1 MRPRFAVVSAA
12 RPASVA
18 AVNQPPGQP
27 PRLAA
32 PPRTRLLALLLAAAP
47 APLPAQDG
55 AAGDFS
61 RPDLGYVQRAPIFF
75 PPTPPP
81 LGRALPPTP
90 PAEGRL
96 AASAEMAAHINE
108 PFYPQLATRLATR
121 KLSTRL
127 RERVDAYRERKAKL
141 TEEMRAELGRT
152 QVLPAAERAAALG
165 GLAVR
170 QREPLRALEAE
181 AEELRRDLQVAD
193 QTWGALRQWRLGKNE
208 RRGFSPLEIAQVM
221 RSYAYYQNGLL
232 PAQRRLL
239 REIALELQAA
249 GETAEA
255 AAVNQPHLF
264 FPPEP
269 ARVLAP
275 DDLPPEVA
283 TRLAHYQARKA
294 ALKKELFDA
303 VHAHDGQAF
312 PWLQGNTMSA
322 LARRQ
327 EVPLAELERLAEEIR
342 QGLAGNPEPAP
353 LAERTPLPPVLQERV
368 AALLREV
375 AAAQQS
381 AVTRIEALLAGARD
395 LPVQANYRFDSEGIR
410 FVVVPLR
417 GERGAKP
424 AAPDTP
430 VRLTAL
436 REGISAVAEDYG
448 RRLAGF
454 VNERD
459 AIRTEAGALLQLGR
473 ADRLDQALQT
483 AMRVANARETLE
495 VYRDYRTALFA
506 PGLSPEQRRLLFDQ
520 VIVRLELPLPRGE
533 LQPVNR
539 AATW

>member
-1 MRPRFAVVSAA
+1 MSP
-12 RPASVA
+12 RPARRASVP
-18 AVNQPPGQP
+18 VNQTPGST
-27 PRLAA
+27 PRRPAA
-32 PPRTRLLALLLAAAP
+32 LRGWPLALLLAAAP
-47 APLPAQDG
+47 AALPAQDG
-55 AAGDFS
+55 PPVEFS
-61 RPDLGYVQRAPIFF
+61 RGERGWIQRAPIFF

-96 AASAEMAAHINE
+96 AAPAEMAAHVNE

-121 KLSTRL
+121 NLPARL
-127 RERVDAYRERKAKL
+127 RERVEAYRARKAAL
-141 TEEMRAELGRT
+141 TEELRAELART
-152 QVLPAAERAAALG
+152 RTLPATDRAVALG

-170 QREPLRALEAE
+170 HREPLRALEAE
-181 AEELRRDLQVAD
+181 AEELRRDLQVGD
-193 QTWGALRQWRLGKNE
+193 QTWGALRQWRLGNDE

-221 RSYAYYQNGLL
+221 RSYAFYQHGLL

-255 AAVNQPHLF
+255 ATVNQPHLF

-269 ARVLAP
+269 ARVLP
-275 DDLPPEVA
+275 PEDLPTEVA
-283 TRLAHYQARKA
+283 ARLATYQARKA

-312 PWLQGNTMSA
+312 PWLRGNTMSA

-327 EVPLAELERLAEEIR
+327 EAPLAELEALAEEIR

-375 AAAQQS
+375 AATQQS

-395 LPVQANYRFDSEGIR
+395 LPVQANYRFDSGGIR

-417 GERGAKP
+417 GERGAQP
-424 AAPDTP
+424 AADTP
-430 VRLTAL
+430 ARITAL

-454 VNERD
+454 INERD
-459 AIRTEAGALLQLGR
+459 AIRAEAGALLQLGR

-506 PGLSPEQRRLLFDQ
+506 PGLSPEQRRLLFDH

-533 LQPVNR
+533 LQPVDR
-539 AATW
+539 QPTW

>member
-1 MRPRFAVVSAA
+1 MSPRAF
-12 RPASVA
+12 RRASA
-18 AVNQPPGQP
+18 AVNQIPGP
-27 PRLAA
+27 TPRRPAA
-32 PPRTRLLALLLAAAP
+32 HRAWPLALLLAAAP
-47 APLPAQDG
+47 LPAQDG
-55 AAGDFS
+55 PPVDYS
-61 RPDLGYVQRAPIFF
+61 RAERGWIQRAPIFF

-96 AASAEMAAHINE
+96 AAPAELAAHVNE

-121 KLSTRL
+121 NLPARL
-127 RERVDAYRERKAKL
+127 RDRVEAYRVHKAAL
-141 TEEMRAELGRT
+141 TGELRAELSRT
-152 QVLPAAERAAALG
+152 QTLPAAERAIALG
-165 GLAVR
+165 GLAIR

-181 AEELRRDLQVAD
+181 AEELRRDLQVGD
-193 QTWGALRQWRLGKNE
+193 QTWGALRQWRLGNDE

-221 RSYAYYQNGLL
+221 RSYAFYQNGLL

-269 ARVLAP
+269 ARVLPP
-275 DDLPPEVA
+275 DGLPPEVA
-283 TRLAHYQARKA
+283 ARLATYQARKA

-312 PWLQGNTMSA
+312 PWLRGNTMSA

-327 EVPLAELERLAEEIR
+327 EAPLAELEGLAEEIR

-368 AALLREV
+368 AALLRDV

-395 LPVQANYRFDSEGIR
+395 LPVQTNYRFDAEGIR

-417 GERGAKP
+417 TERGAKP
-424 AAPDTP
+424 AAADTP
-430 VRLTAL
+430 ARITAL

-454 VNERD
+454 INERD

-506 PGLSPEQRRLLFDQ
+506 PGLSPEQRRLLFDD

-539 AATW
+539 QSTW

>member
-1 MRPRFAVVSAA
+1 MNQSPGPTPRRSTA
-12 RPASVA
+12 
-18 AVNQPPGQP
+18 
-27 PRLAA
+27 PRGW
-32 PPRTRLLALLLAAAP
+32 TLALLLAAAP
-47 APLPAQDG
+47 AALSGQDG
-55 AAGDFS
+55 PPVDYS
-61 RPDLGYVQRAPIFF
+61 RGERGWIQRAPIFF

-90 PAEGRL
+90 PVEGRL
-96 AASAEMAAHINE
+96 AAPAEMAAHVNE

-121 KLSTRL
+121 NLPARL
-127 RERVDAYRERKAKL
+127 RDRLEAYRARKAAL
-141 TEEMRAELGRT
+141 TEELRTELART
-152 QVLPAAERAAALG
+152 QTLSATDRAIALG

-170 QREPLRALEAE
+170 QRGPLRDLETE
-181 AEELRRDLQVAD
+181 AEELRRDLQVGD
-193 QTWGALRQWRLGKNE
+193 QTWGALRQWRLGNDE

-221 RSYAYYQNGLL
+221 RSYAFYQNGLL

-269 ARVLAP
+269 ARVLP
-275 DDLPPEVA
+275 PNDLPPDVA
-283 TRLAHYQARKA
+283 TRLATYQARKA

-312 PWLQGNTMSA
+312 PWLRGNTMSA

-327 EVPLAELERLAEEIR
+327 EAPLAELEALADEIR

-368 AALLREV
+368 ATLLREV

-395 LPVQANYRFDSEGIR
+395 LPVQTNYRFDAEGIR

-417 GERGAKP
+417 SERGAKP
-424 AAPDTP
+424 AAADIPARTS
-430 VRLTAL
+430 AL

-454 VNERD
+454 INERD

-473 ADRLDQALQT
+473 TDRLDQALQT

-495 VYRDYRTALFA
+495 GYRDYRTALFA
-506 PGLSPEQRRLLFDQ
+506 AGLSPEQRRLLFDH

-539 AATW
+539 QPTW

>member
-1 MRPRFAVVSAA
+1 MSPRPARRASAA
-12 RPASVA
+12 VKQTPA
-18 AVNQPPGQP
+18 QP
-27 PRLAA
+27 PRR
-32 PPRTRLLALLLAAAP
+32 PAAAP
-47 APLPAQDG
+47 ACRFALLLCVACAPLAAQDEG
-55 AAGDFS
+55 PRDFG
-61 RPDLGYVQRAPIFF
+61 RPERNWIQRAPIFF

-96 AASAEMAAHINE
+96 AAPAELAAHVNE

-121 KLSTRL
+121 NLPARL
-127 RERVDAYRERKAKL
+127 RDRVEAYRARKAAL
-141 TEEMRAELGRT
+141 AEELRAELVRT
-152 QVLPAAERAAALG
+152 QPLPAPERAVALG
-165 GLAVR
+165 GLAGR

-181 AEELRRDLQVAD
+181 AEDLRRDLQVGD
-193 QTWGALRQWRLGKNE
+193 QTWGALRQWRLGNDE

-221 RSYAYYQNGLL
+221 RSYAFYQNGLL

-269 ARVLAP
+269 ARVLPP
-275 DDLPPEVA
+275 DDLPPDVA
-283 TRLAHYQARKA
+283 TRLATYQTRKA

-312 PWLQGNTMSA
+312 PWLRGNTMSA

-327 EVPLAELERLAEEIR
+327 EAPLAELEALAEEIR
-342 QGLAGNPEPAP
+342 QGLAGNPDPAP

-395 LPVQANYRFDSEGIR
+395 LPVQTNYRFDAEGIR

-417 GERGAKP
+417 SERGAKP
-424 AAPDTP
+424 APADTP
-430 VRLTAL
+430 ARITAL
-436 REGISAVAEDYG
+436 REGIGAVAEDYG

-454 VNERD
+454 INERD

-506 PGLSPEQRRLLFDQ
+506 PGLSPEQRRLLFDH

-539 AATW
+539 QPTW

>member
-1 MRPRFAVVSAA
+1 
-12 RPASVA
+12 
-18 AVNQPPGQP
+18 VNQTPGQP
-27 PRLAA
+27 PRRPPA
-32 PPRTRLLALLLAAAP
+32 PRAWPLALLLAAAP
-47 APLPAQDG
+47 ALLPAQDG
-55 AAGDFS
+55 TPGDFS
-61 RPDLGYVQRAPIFF
+61 RPDRGYVQRAPLFF

-96 AASAEMAAHINE
+96 AAPAELAAHVNE

-121 KLSTRL
+121 NLSTRL

-141 TEEMRAELGRT
+141 TDELRAELGRT
-152 QVLPAAERAAALG
+152 QALPATERAAALG

-170 QREPLRALEAE
+170 QRDPLRDLEAE
-181 AEELRRDLQVAD
+181 AEELRRDLQVGD
-193 QTWGALRQWRLGKNE
+193 QTWGALRQWRLGNDE

-221 RSYAYYQNGLL
+221 RSYAFYQNGLL

-249 GETAEA
+249 GETTEA

-269 ARVLAP
+269 ARVLPP
-275 DDLPPEVA
+275 DNLPPEVA
-283 TRLAHYQARKA
+283 TRLANYQARKA

-303 VHAHDGQAF
+303 VYAHDGQAF
-312 PWLQGNTMSA
+312 PWLRGNTMSA

-327 EVPLAELERLAEEIR
+327 EVPLAELEQLAEEIR

-368 AALLREV
+368 AALLRDV

-395 LPVQANYRFDSEGIR
+395 LPVQTNYRFEADGIR

-417 GERGAKP
+417 SERGAKP
-424 AAPDTP
+424 PAADTP
-430 VRLTAL
+430 ARITAL
-436 REGISAVAEDYG
+436 REGIGAVAEDYG
-448 RRLAGF
+448 RRLASF
-454 VNERD
+454 INERD
-459 AIRTEAGALLQLGR
+459 AIRTEAGTLLQLGR

-506 PGLSPEQRRLLFDQ
+506 PGLSPEQRRLLFDH

-539 AATW
+539 APTW